1 MNEQEIRQA
10 MSTLEV
16 FRAQLE
22 SITQNQQLVQMSLE
36 ELGRAKETLTQ
47 YQKAA
52 EGDELLVPIGG
63 NSFVF
68 AKVASTDKAIVG
80 VGTGISVERS
90 MDDAI
95 KTMDD
100 RAAEL
105 IDSMKKLTDRRMMI
119 EEQASTLSQVV
130 ERELQALQQYR
141 G

>member
-1 MNEQEIRQA
+1 MNEQELRQA
-10 MSTLEV
+10 MSALDI

-22 SITQNQQLVQMSLE
+22 SISENQQLIQMSLE
-36 ELGRAKETLTQ
+36 ELGRARETLNQ
-47 YQKAA
+47 YQKAG

-68 AKVASTDKAIVG
+68 AKVASNTKAIVG
-80 VGTGISVERS
+80 IGTGVSVEKP

-100 RAAEL
+100 RAKEL
-105 IDSMKKLTDRRMMI
+105 MDTMKKLTDRRMTL
-119 EEQASTLSQVV
+119 EEQANQLSQVV
-130 ERELQALQQYR
+130 QQEVQALQQR

>member
-1 MNEQEIRQA
+1 MNEQELRQA
-10 MSTLEV
+10 MSALEI

-22 SITQNQQLVQMSLE
+22 SISENQQLIQMSLE
-36 ELGRAKETLTQ
+36 ELGRARETLNQ

-68 AKVASTDKAIVG
+68 AKVASNTKAIVG
-80 VGTGISVERS
+80 IGTGVSVEKP
-90 MDDAI
+90 MEDAI

-100 RAAEL
+100 RAKEL
-105 IDSMKKLTDRRMMI
+105 MDTMKKLTDRRMTL
-119 EEQASTLSQVV
+119 EEQANQLSQVV
-130 ERELQALQQYR
+130 QQEVAALQQR